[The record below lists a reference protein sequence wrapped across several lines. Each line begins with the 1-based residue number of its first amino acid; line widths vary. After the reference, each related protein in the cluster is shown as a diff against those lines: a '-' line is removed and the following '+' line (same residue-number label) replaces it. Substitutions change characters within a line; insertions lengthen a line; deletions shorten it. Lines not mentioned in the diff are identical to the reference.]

1 MKNEFN
7 LAFNEVLEEKQL
19 PKDVIIKAL
28 ESAMASAYRKAVN
41 ASNGQAVEAK
51 IDLETGKFSIFAE
64 KEIVDDVLDHRT
76 EVTLEDALKADPN
89 AEMGGMVMIDS
100 TPADFGRVAAQTAR
114 QVIQQRIREA
124 ERMAQIEHFD
134 KLVGEIINGVV
145 QAVNVVGADRWA
157 GHESRRHP
165 GPQGND
171 PW

>member
-51 IDLETGKFSIFAE
+51 IDLETGKFAIFAE

-76 EVTLEDALKADPN
+76 EVTLEDALKADHN

-100 TPADFGRVAAQTAR
+100 TPSDSAVWPL
-114 QVIQQRIREA
+114 
-124 ERMAQIEHFD
+124 
-134 KLVGEIINGVV
+134 KLPVRSSSSASAKRSAWPRSSILTN
-145 QAVNVVGADRWA
+145 W
-157 GHESRRHP
+157 
-165 GPQGND
+165 
-171 PW
+171 